1 MGQQGEARD
10 LTLTNRHVVFVA
22 SPDVADAVAQAVRL
36 GFGVVSLGL
45 AVALRSLAATPPGR
59 SGRGPRLPVS
69 DAADVVVG
77 TAWWAARLSGRVATA
92 GTRVAAPVVSVVL
105 RPPGVPRTLQLGH
118 GADLMVARWRRD
130 RPETVRSLGDWSAG
144 AFTSSLDGVLGHVDL
159 ERALS
164 AVLNAVDL
172 DRVVADVVRRLAI
185 DVLVGLVLERM
196 DVDKVVA
203 TALDRVDLTELVLQ
217 RVDLERVVTNVLERV
232 DLTSVAVEEID
243 LGRLVTEALQQVDL
257 TEIVMEQ
264 VDLIGVAEYV
274 VAGIDLPE
282 IIRASTGSVASEA
295 VRGLRMQGVDADLA
309 VARIVDRVLFR
320 GSRRRAL
327 DEPAADEPRTSGG
340 SGEQT

>member
-1 MGQQGEARD
+1 VDEGTVGQPSEAHD
-10 LTLTNRHVVFVA
+10 LTLTNRQVVVVA

-36 GFGVVSLGL
+36 GFGIVSLGL

-69 DAADVVVG
+69 DVADVVVG

-92 GTRVAAPVVSVVL
+92 GTRVAAPVVTVVL
-105 RPPGVPRTLQLGH
+105 RPPGIPRNLQLAH
-118 GADLMVARWRRD
+118 GADLIVQRWRRD
-130 RPETVRSLGDWSAG
+130 RPETIRSLGDWSSG
-144 AFTSSLDGVLGHVDL
+144 ALTSSLDGALRHVDL
-159 ERALS
+159 ERWLG
-164 AVLNAVDL
+164 AVLDSVDL
-172 DRVVADVVRRLAI
+172 DRVVADVVRRLDI
-185 DVLVGLVLERM
+185 DALVDLVLERM

-203 TALDRVDLTELVLQ
+203 TALDRVDLT
-217 RVDLERVVTNVLERV
+217 
-232 DLTSVAVEEID
+232 SVAMEEID

-264 VDLIGVAEYV
+264 VDLIGAAEYV

-320 GSRRRAL
+320 RGHRRVLDETAVEETETGVGSR
-327 DEPAADEPRTSGG
+327 
-340 SGEQT
+340 EQP

>member
-1 MGQQGEARD
+1 MGQQREARD
-10 LTLTNRHVVFVA
+10 LTLTNRHVVVVA

-36 GFGVVSLGL
+36 GFGIVSLGL

-69 DAADVVVG
+69 DVADVVVG
-77 TAWWAARLSGRVATA
+77 TAWWAARVSGRVATA

-105 RPPGVPRTLQLGH
+105 RPPGVPRNLQPAH
-118 GADLMVARWRRD
+118 GADLMVQRWRRD
-130 RPETVRSLGDWSAG
+130 RPETIRSLGDWSAG
-144 AFTSSLDGVLGHVDL
+144 AIASSLDGVLRSVDL
-159 ERALS
+159 ERCLA
-164 AVLNAVDL
+164 AVLDSVDL
-172 DRVVADVVRRLAI
+172 DRVMADVVRRLDI
-185 DVLVGLVLERM
+185 DALVDLVLERM

-203 TALDRVDLTELVLQ
+203 TALDQ
-217 RVDLERVVTNVLERV
+217 V

-243 LGRLVTEALQQVDL
+243 LGRLVTEALKQVDL
-257 TEIVMEQ
+257 TEVVMEQ

-320 GSRRRAL
+320 RGNRRVL
-327 DEPAADEPRTSGG
+327 DEPAAEETEAGVG
-340 SGEQT
+340 SGEQP